1 MTQRLE
7 AQGQK
12 TLDSP
17 FVWDDG
23 SDHDDVTKIHVRG
36 DSRGINCIRF
46 DYIKSGQRKYKSFY
60 GPSWAGFTQTFKINH
75 KEDEQLESVEGFY
88 KPDSRTIVGLQ
99 FKTNLRISELIG
111 HGKKDDTKFSLAV
124 DGKKIIGFHG
134 CSGSYLESLGAYFTC
149 IAPTRMEAKGAKGG
163 TDWNDG
169 ADHEGVAKIYVRGGR
184 DCIQYIKFDYVKDR
198 KYIYGPAHGVRGR
211 GFTESVCMAWDMIQ
225 GLYYKLLM

>member
-1 MTQRLE
+1 MLILFHQIM
-7 AQGQK
+7 Q
-12 TLDSP
+12 
-17 FVWDDG
+17 
-23 SDHDDVTKIHVRG
+23 
-36 DSRGINCIRF
+36 
-46 DYIKSGQRKYKSFY
+46 
-60 GPSWAGFTQTFKINH
+60 FKINH